1 MKRLLLPLTLL
12 IVAVACGESADSNN
26 GESAGQS
33 STASV
38 PATSSEGTASASS
51 AGAGSSAATPAAQQG
66 ASGGIPERCQEGFAS
81 YLTTIEPLVAA
92 YDPASASLNEWSAF
106 RETVR
111 AKSVELLMANNARA
125 PYSCSEI
132 NLEWAY
138 FDMKSP
144 WDAIL
149 PFAEERAP
157 GTVAYLETVRDYTSS
172 YGAQLEDY
180 VTGGCDAAAEAVRQA
195 IAAEIAAGR
204 QQVAD
209 MPVPEGLEMLN
220 LYNAYMS
227 KIQQEECPRDQ
238 LGNTEYM
245 FIRAF

>member
-1 MKRLLLPLTLL
+1 MKRLLPLALL
-12 IVAVACGESADSNN
+12 LVAVACGESADTNTS
-26 GESAGQS
+26 EPPSSA
-33 STASV
+33 STTSAS
-38 PATSSEGTASASS
+38 ASSEGTASASS
-51 AGAGSSAATPAAQQG
+51 AGAGANAATPATQQ

-92 YDPASASLNEWSAF
+92 YDPASASLSEWSAF
-106 RETVR
+106 REAVR
-111 AKSVELLMANNARA
+111 EKSVELLMANNATA

-195 IAAEIAAGR
+195 VADEIAAGH
-204 QQVAD
+204 QQVAE

-220 LYNAYMS
+220 LYNSYMS

-245 FIRAF
+245 FIGSF